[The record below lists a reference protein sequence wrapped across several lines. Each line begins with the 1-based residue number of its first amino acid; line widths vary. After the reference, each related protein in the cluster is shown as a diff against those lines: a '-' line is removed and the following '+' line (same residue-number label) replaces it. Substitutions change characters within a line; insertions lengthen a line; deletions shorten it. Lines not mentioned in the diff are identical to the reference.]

1 MLPSRGKR
9 PGWVTLVSNGADGF
23 WYEVS
28 SDFREGLATSI
39 DALRSL
45 AAYLSFDPQ
54 KQEELDRLIDP
65 MMEKLDAIDMAL
77 RSIPKR

>member
-9 PGWVTLVSNGADGF
+9 PGWVTFVSNGADGF

-45 AAYLSFDPQ
+45 AAYLNNDGQ
-54 KQEELDRLIDP
+54 RQEDVDRLIDP
-65 MMEKLDAIDMAL
+65 MMEKLDAIDTAL
-77 RSIPKR
+77 RSLSSD